1 MTNFTATL
9 SNLREIIFPAT
20 SLQSAKIKANMLA
33 SKAGLK
39 VKFVKQ
45 EISMKAYLIIYTE
58 DYNVY
63 QCIIG
68 ANDEQQAI
76 DNAENLGLKNI
87 VHCQYINA
95 YILK

>member
-1 MTNFTATL
+1 
-9 SNLREIIFPAT
+9 
-20 SLQSAKIKANMLA
+20 
-33 SKAGLK
+33 
-39 VKFVKQ
+39 
-45 EISMKAYLIIYTE
+45 MKAYLIIYTE

-68 ANDEQQAI
+68 ANDEQQAKEK
-76 DNAENLGLKNI
+76 AENLGVKNI